1 MTDEQVTE
9 VGHSAEAREDEA
21 QERRNRVRTALAVV
35 LALLVLL
42 LIALSFFVMRVLT
55 PPGRP
60 TQEQVP
66 EGMQWVLS
74 IYGFGPT
81 AFEQL
86 KAPNDTAVSPDGT
99 IWVVDGQR
107 GRILAFDPR
116 GEYANRKVDT
126 GPPAPGAARLY
137 APSGID
143 CDEDGNLYV
152 ADYGNQRVM
161 EFGSDGVYV
170 REWEVPLPLDVDVS
184 EDRIAVSTRHGI
196 ALFTRDLDIVGL
208 IGQHGDGP
216 EDFDMPR
223 GVAQGPD
230 GTIYAADTHNRRVKA
245 YSPEGELLWVY
256 PASHA
261 DASKLPTVAAAEEP
275 FQIPSGM
282 TIDGSGRLVLVD
294 AFNLEIVVLDP
305 TREGEVVGR
314 YGEYGTRDGYF
325 AYPTGISYDP
335 GRDWF
340 AVADTE
346 NNRAQIVRIQG
357 SGGGLPGAAR
367 RFFTGPFRLCA
378 IPLILLLIAV
388 VIAVMRRRARRDE
401 REPAIADPDA
411 EEEPRDPSGKVESD
425 RLREDG

>member
-1 MTDEQVTE
+1 MTDEHATAAPPLE
-9 VGHSAEAREDEA
+9 GRTDDD
-21 QERRNRVRTALAVV
+21 QERRDRVRTALAVV

-42 LIALSFFVMRVLT
+42 LIALSVFVARVLT
-55 PPGRP
+55 PPGKP

-66 EGMQWVLS
+66 EGMQWILS

-86 KAPNDTAVSPDGT
+86 KAPNDTAIAPDGT
-99 IWVVDGQR
+99 IWVTDGQR

-116 GEYANRKVDT
+116 GEYADRKIDT
-126 GPPAPGAARLY
+126 GPPGPGAARLY

-143 CDEDGNLYV
+143 CDEDGNVYV

-161 EFGSDGVYV
+161 EFDSDGTYI

-184 EDRIAVSTRHGI
+184 AERIAVSTRYGI
-196 ALFTRDLDIVGL
+196 ALFTRESDLIGL
-208 IGQHGDGP
+208 IGQQGDGP
-216 EDFDMPR
+216 EDFDMAR
-223 GVAQGPD
+223 GVAQADD
-230 GTIYAADTHNRRVKA
+230 GVIYATDTHNRRVKA
-245 YSPEGELLWVY
+245 YSADGELLWVY

-261 DASKLPTVAAAEEP
+261 DASKLPTAAATDEP

-282 TIDGSGRLVLVD
+282 TIDGSGRLVVVD
-294 AFNLEIVVLDP
+294 AFNLQIIVLDP
-305 TREGEVVGR
+305 ARAGEVVGR
-314 YGEYGTRDGYF
+314 YGDYGTKDGHF
-325 AYPTGISYDP
+325 AYPTGIAYDP

-346 NNRAQIVRIQG
+346 NNRAQVVRIQG

-367 RFFTGPFRLCA
+367 RFFVGPFRLCA

-388 VIAVMRRRARRDE
+388 AVAVMRRRTRRDE
-401 REPAIADPDA
+401 QDGEEPAGPA
-411 EEEPRDPSGKVESD
+411 EDV
-425 RLREDG
+425 LRGDG